1 MDYGLYV
8 MLGLFLVAMVAVSVM
23 FAKMMKE

>member
-1 MDYGLYV
+1 MDYGLYAI
-8 MLGLFLVAMVAVSVM
+8 LGLFVVAMIASSVM